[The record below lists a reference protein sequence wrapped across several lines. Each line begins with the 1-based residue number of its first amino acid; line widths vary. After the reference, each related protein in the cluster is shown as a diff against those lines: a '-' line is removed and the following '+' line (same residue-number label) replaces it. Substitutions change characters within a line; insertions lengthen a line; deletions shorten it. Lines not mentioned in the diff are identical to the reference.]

1 MTACC
6 ENLVKRSL
14 RMQPLTEIPYS
25 QMLLNSPHLFMR
37 DVFGY
42 RADGVHA
49 EFIDHMESGNRT
61 LLLAPRGHGK
71 SKCAQALIAWE
82 MLRNRNGRI
91 VLVSDT
97 YSKAVLM
104 MSGIKRVF
112 ETSDVLQDTFGDL
125 VGDVWRDNA
134 MSLTGRN
141 ALHIEPS
148 LMAMGSMSGAITGVH
163 EDHIYLDDVISFDSV
178 RSDVQSER
186 LDSWFKMTL
195 YPTLQPEG
203 TITALGTR
211 YGFNDLYQTM
221 IDMGYNT
228 KIFPAIRDGG
238 ALIPWLRPMKDEM
251 RDGALVI
258 GLETMKKDMG
268 SLLFS
273 LQMLNDTSL
282 LLENNIIKAKWIK
295 YYDEL
300 PTNVSNILI
309 SVDPAISQKSEADY
323 TAIGV
328 WCKDADNNVYLIDYT
343 NAHLTM
349 NRTIIQIQ
357 EYISRYDAE
366 RVLVEDVGY
375 QKSLIQ
381 ELTRLCSST
390 AITGR
395 TVTTDKRARLI
406 NVQNYFENGLVHFKH
421 EQTDVVDNIIY
432 FPGAHDDLVDMTT
445 IAVAYYKEISGSAGV
460 VIW

>member
-1 MTACC
+1 
-6 ENLVKRSL
+6 
-14 RMQPLTEIPYS
+14 
-25 QMLLNSPHLFMR
+25 MR

-42 RADGVHA
+42 RADGVHS
-49 EFIDHMESGNRT
+49 EFIDHMDAGNRT

-82 MLRNRNGRI
+82 MLRNRDGRI

-104 MSGIKRVF
+104 LSGIKRVF
-112 ETSDVLQDTFGDL
+112 ETSDVLADEFGDM

-134 MSLTGRN
+134 MSLTGRT
-141 ALHIEPS
+141 AIHIEPG
-148 LMAMGSMSGAITGVH
+148 LMAMGSISGAITGIH

-195 YPTLQPEG
+195 YPTLQPG
-203 TITALGTR
+203 GRITALGTR

-258 GLETMKKDMG
+258 GLDTMKRDMG
-268 SLLFS
+268 ELLFG
-273 LQMLNDTSL
+273 LQMLNDTKL
-282 LLENNIIKAKWIK
+282 LLENNIIKVQWIK

-300 PTNVSNILI
+300 PTNISNVLI
-309 SVDPAISQKSEADY
+309 SVDPAIGLKSENDL

-328 WCKDADNNVYLIDYT
+328 FCKDSDNNFYLM
-343 NAHLTM
+343 NHVNKHLTM
-349 NRTIIQIQ
+349 NQTIVQIQ
-357 EYISRYDAE
+357 EYISHYHPE
-366 RVLVEDVGY
+366 RVIVEDVAY
-375 QKSLIQ
+375 QKALIQ
-381 ELTRLCSST
+381 ELQRLC
-390 AITGR
+390 ID
-395 TVTTDKRARLI
+395 TVIEGVKPTTDKRARLI
-406 NVQNYFENGLVHFKH
+406 NVSNLFENEMVYFKS
-421 EQTDVVDNIIY
+421 QQNDVIDQILY
-432 FPGAHDDLVDMTT
+432 FPTSRDDCVDMCTL
-445 IAVAYYKEISGSAGV
+445 ALGWYKEHSGMGGV